1 CCVMP
6 PTDTTTMEKILD
18 AARKLFVQQG
28 FAATTTRDIA
38 KEAGINLALVN
49 YYYGSKQN
57 LFKTIM
63 VEHMK
68 GFMKGLS
75 VGINDPSRGLEEK
88 FAFMAD
94 SYISMLLVQPD
105 VPLFLLRSLREE
117 PDVLFR
123 DVGIGP
129 ILTDSLL
136 MKEIDAALK
145 AQGTSLISPLQI
157 FINLMGLCVFPFIA
171 RPILQMASG
180 IDDEKYTLMM
190 NERRTLIAQWMMAMI
205 TTKRQ

>member
-1 CCVMP
+1 MP

-145 AQGTSLISPLQI
+145 AQGRSLISPLQI

-180 IDDEKYTLMM
+180 IDDDQYTTMM
-190 NERRTLIAQWMMAMI
+190 NERRSLIAKWMMAMI
-205 TTKRQ
+205 TTEQR

>member
-1 CCVMP
+1 MP